1 MYAWSYRE
9 KIYMYAWSYREK
21 IYMYAW
27 SYREKIYMYAWSY
40 REKKLHQT
48 SAFIPIHFLVAFI
61 IFNVFLFSD
70 FF

>member
-1 MYAWSYRE
+1 MFFIKVDNFTFYSKYALSC
-9 KIYMYAWSYREK
+9 REK

-61 IFNVFLFSD
+61 IFNVLS